1 MLLTPIS
8 GKRYIRS
15 EKSEIFIILES
26 HRVKIINHVYAYD
39 VHMNDK
45 SWNQIISLFDNEVE
59 KRREEFEFQIT
70 SNIKSSLTKNCKRK
84 VMKNIFNILYYTG
97 ISIMIGFVL
106 IISLFAMN
114 IQNILDTFAKEKVEV
129 NIYVKDTSA
138 YVIKPIQKQPAQIP
152 TNKPKANQH
161 LSVIKIEN
169 RTEDSNQVKVN
180 LESEQSVEEPKDTNK
195 PKTP

>member
-1 MLLTPIS
+1 MIQLFRYVSTEQEKSGYERDCIAVCKKFINQPDSIMLLTPIS

-70 SNIKSSLTKNCKRK
+70 SNIKSSLQKI
-84 VMKNIFNILYYTG
+84 V
-97 ISIMIGFVL
+97 
-106 IISLFAMN
+106 
-114 IQNILDTFAKEKVEV
+114 KEK
-129 NIYVKDTSA
+129 
-138 YVIKPIQKQPAQIP
+138 
-152 TNKPKANQH
+152 
-161 LSVIKIEN
+161 L
-169 RTEDSNQVKVN
+169 
-180 LESEQSVEEPKDTNK
+180 
-195 PKTP
+195 